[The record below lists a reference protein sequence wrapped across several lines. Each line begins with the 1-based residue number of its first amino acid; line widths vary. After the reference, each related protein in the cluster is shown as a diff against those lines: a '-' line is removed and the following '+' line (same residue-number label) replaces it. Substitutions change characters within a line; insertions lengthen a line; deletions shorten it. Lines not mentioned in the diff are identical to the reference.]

1 MKKIPNNFTFL
12 WIHAISF
19 QKFTRALLT
28 NHCTSSNWPTTAYLY
43 LLSKVCATSHC
54 SKNENHNSIGKGH
67 KINKNAG
74 GCCQNKAFWSL
85 KKGVCVKIF
94 YRPIS
99 RCLKNVNNW
108 EKWWKGLP
116 ATHTIDNS
124 KGNISWERAKI
135 FIFLNSSLHSLSAAS
150 FKKQTLK
157 PW

>member
-74 GCCQNKAFWSL
+74 GCCQNKAFAL
-85 KKGVCVKIF
+85 VLIIEKKGCV
-94 YRPIS
+94 
-99 RCLKNVNNW
+99 LKYS
-108 EKWWKGLP
+108 
-116 ATHTIDNS
+116 ID
-124 KGNISWERAKI
+124 
-135 FIFLNSSLHSLSAAS
+135 
-150 FKKQTLK
+150 
-157 PW
+157 P